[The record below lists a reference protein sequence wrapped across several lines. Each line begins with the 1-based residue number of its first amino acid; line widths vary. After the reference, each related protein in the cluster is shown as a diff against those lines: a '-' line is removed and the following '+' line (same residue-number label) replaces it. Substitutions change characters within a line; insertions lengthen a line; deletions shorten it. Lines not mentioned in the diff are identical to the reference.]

1 MLGRRRG
8 LLLAPGGLAL
18 AGAPPPIP
26 ASAAPAAPP
35 LPPAPSV
42 TLPMRFERGGTFVVD
57 FELDGRPHSGVVDTG
72 SPFLTVSGRCG
83 EVARE
88 WGCIP
93 SSVDSQARRARRQ
106 YPPTYEVYGLQEDS
120 LTDWLSG
127 DVVLRGWGGEAEELV
142 RMPGLTYGASEG
154 FRNREGSYGGNSA
167 APMFG
172 LVRDVA
178 EGIRPSFMSQAGF
191 PGFAVDFER
200 RALTLGRLPDRGAE
214 AGQRTLELVDLR
226 PWGAPARE
234 YACRVERLVVSGTAR
249 GRRRRMG
256 LPAAATDND
265 GDAPGEGERVRRR
278 RRPSDLRHL

>member
-1 MLGRRRG
+1 MFMSHEVFGYTLSTSEAYVCLMDFHRQ
-8 LLLAPGGLAL
+8 LLALENVGLE
-18 AGAPPPIP
+18 
-26 ASAAPAAPP
+26 
-35 LPPAPSV
+35 V
-42 TLPMRFERGGTFVVD
+42 NQQQ
-57 FELDGRPHSGVVDTG
+57 EL
-72 SPFLTVSGRCG
+72 F
-83 EVARE
+83 EVAVLPWRDLKSCRVE
-88 WGCIP
+88 RAA
-93 SSVDSQARRARRQ
+93 SVDSQARRARRQ